1 MGGVTLVAVE
11 KEGRLLWEP
20 VDGIDSAA
28 SREEQR
34 RAEKEEA
41 RWASEKQAAV
51 KDARMAEARDY
62 ERKEKQRKAQ
72 LLGAENVYRTS
83 KLRGPL
89 VPVPALLSQTRDE
102 EEAARRAGMPSSAP
116 KQYQFIKEALDALE
130 KAYNEK
136 EQSARQALYER
147 NRRRLNLGSGD
158 DGNSTDASQ
167 AEEHAEEEDL
177 RSRLAKMSD
186 EEFKALAMARKARA
200 DSEVGV
206 GGNGHCSPASHA
218 TATNGTGSTRRQ
230 SSRAT
235 KPKALDPKDDPD
247 YRR

>member
-1 MGGVTLVAVE
+1 M
-11 KEGRLLWEP
+11 WEP
-20 VDGIDSAA
+20 LNGIDSAA
-28 SREEQR
+28 SRDAQR
-34 RAEKEEA
+34 RAELEEV

-51 KDARMAEARDY
+51 KDARVAEARDY

-83 KLRGPL
+83 RVRGPL
-89 VPVPALLSQTRDE
+89 VPVPALLLQTRHE
-102 EEAARRAGMPSSAP
+102 EEAARRVGMPTAAP

-136 EQSARQALYER
+136 EQTARQVLYER
-147 NRRRLNLGSGD
+147 NRRRLNLDSGTGD
-158 DGNSTDASQ
+158 TEAEAE
-167 AEEHAEEEDL
+167 AEEDIEQEDL
-177 RSRLAKMSD
+177 RARLAKMSE

-206 GGNGHCSPASHA
+206 VSQGSAPPHRPMRPHSSKGG
-218 TATNGTGSTRRQ
+218 
-230 SSRAT
+230 
-235 KPKALDPKDDPD
+235 KPKALEPKDDPD